1 MKIIILIV
9 ALLCMFCP
17 AVASSAQDCS
27 KADNTREIVACHEE
41 RYRNADREL
50 NRIYGESMKGLSPAA
65 QQKLKESQRAWLRY
79 RDTGLALAIELNK
92 ETRSYGDVVIADYRA
107 TVVEKRALELRYLF
121 SGPADGP
128 VKW

>member
-1 MKIIILIV
+1 MKIIMLIG
-9 ALLCMFCP
+9 ALLCAFFP

-50 NRIYGESMKGLSPAA
+50 NRIYGESMKGLSPAE
-65 QQKLKESQRAWLRY
+65 QQKLKEFQRAWLRY

-92 ETRSYGDVVIADYRA
+92 ETRSYGDVVIADYKA

-121 SGPADGP
+121 SGPEDGP